1 MKLGSLL
8 NGLSGL
14 DGGFKPL
21 SDVYNQI
28 SDGGLHLPQGF
39 NSKLDLVARTAG
51 KMAANVERNKTN
63 SYFGI
68 SARDA
73 KAAYQKLY
81 SHGAILSCN
90 YAVQLIDIYKIGHGI
105 PWFASEFPMSWLATD
120 VDVSLGSM
128 ESESFYAGSYQCN
141 YMTQQTADTIDVTF
155 IETRNAAISHS
166 YDLCQSLIFP
176 ADGSVN
182 EPKKYT
188 FALAIGVFDTVRKAN
203 LSTAVWDAAY
213 LVSVK
218 DGSFNL
224 TSTGRSEIIK
234 AQVTF
239 QKIRPYKFK

>member
-8 NGLSGL
+8 SGLSRPGNAFDTL
-14 DGGFKPL
+14 GNA
-21 SDVYNQI
+21 YNQI

-51 KMAANVERNKTN
+51 KMAARTERSQANA
-63 SYFGI
+63 YFGL

-90 YAVQLIDIYKIGHGI
+90 YAVQLIDVYKIGRGI
-105 PWFASEFPMSWLATD
+105 PWFAGEFPMSWLATD
-120 VDVSLGSM
+120 VDVSLGGM

-188 FALAIGVFDTVRKAN
+188 FALAVGVFDTVRKAN
-203 LSTAVWDAAY
+203 LSTAVWDTAY
-213 LVSVK
+213 LVAVK

-234 AQVTF
+234 VQVTF